1 MPLIILTGYP
11 CSGKTKR
18 SEEIKKYFED
28 QNLTNK
34 IVHIKDNETIQKAG
48 FSKTE
53 LYASAQKEKEIR
65 AKLKSEVTR
74 LLNKDTIVILDSMN
88 YIKGYRYELFCVSKQ
103 VKSTQCTIE
112 IIIDENRMNK
122 FNQDRSDESEKY
134 DEDTLKALVM
144 RYEPPDH
151 KNRWD
156 SPLITIQT
164 DDPTPLE
171 EIHKAV
177 LNVKPPKSNKS
188 TLYIPLS
195 SNTYLFELDKI
206 TQTAVQE
213 ILNKQE
219 PSISK
224 LNCDTSKLTLPHL
237 TRLKRQYI
245 NLVKLNPATSVN
257 VDNVHAT
264 FLQFINS
271 NSDKE

>member
-1 MPLIILTGYP
+1 MPLIVITGYP

-18 SEEIKKYFED
+18 SLEIKRYFED
-28 QNLTNK
+28 QNIPNK
-34 IVHIKDNETIQKAG
+34 IIHLNDNDVIKKAG
-48 FSKTE
+48 FSKAE

-65 AKLKSEVTR
+65 GKLKSEVTR
-74 LLNKDTIVILDSMN
+74 LLNKDNIVILDSMN
-88 YIKGYRYELFCVSKQ
+88 YIKGYRYELYCVSKQ
-103 VKSTQCTIE
+103 VKSTQCTVE
-112 IIIDENRMNK
+112 VIIDETRMKQFNRD
-122 FNQDRSDESEKY
+122 QEDEGEKY
-134 DEDTLKALVM
+134 DEDTLNALVM
-144 RYEPPDH
+144 RYEAPDH

-164 DDPTPLE
+164 NDSTPLE
-171 EIHKAV
+171 EIFNAV
-177 LNVKPPKSNKS
+177 LNKKPPKSNKS

-206 TQTAVQE
+206 TQTVIQE

-219 PSISK
+219 STLTK
-224 LNCDTSKLTLPHL
+224 LNCDISKLTLPQL

-245 NLVKLNPATSVN
+245 NLVKLNPTTSVDI
-257 VDNVHAT
+257 DNVQAT

>member
-18 SEEIKKYFED
+18 SEEIKKYFEE
-28 QNLTNK
+28 QNLPNK
-34 IVHIKDNETIQKAG
+34 IVHISDNDTIKKAG

-65 AKLKSEVTR
+65 GKLKSDVTR

-103 VKSTQCTIE
+103 VKSPQCTIE
-112 IIIDENRMNK
+112 IIIDEQSMIK
-122 FNQDRSDESEKY
+122 FNQDRSDETEQY

-144 RYEPPDH
+144 RYEPPDQ

-206 TQTAVQE
+206 TQTVVQE
-213 ILNKQE
+213 ILTKQD
-219 PSISK
+219 PSMSK
-224 LNCDTSKLTLPHL
+224 LTCDTSKLSLPHL

-245 NLVKLNPATSVN
+245 NLVKLNPATCVN
-257 VDNVHAT
+257 VDNVQAT

-271 NSDKE
+271 NSDKV